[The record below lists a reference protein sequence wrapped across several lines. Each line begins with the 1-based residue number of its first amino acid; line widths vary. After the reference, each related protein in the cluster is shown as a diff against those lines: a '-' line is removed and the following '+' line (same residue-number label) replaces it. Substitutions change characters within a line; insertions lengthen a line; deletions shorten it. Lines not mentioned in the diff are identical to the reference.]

1 MSQAYIGGL
10 FVDKGIEAVQGW
22 LRPLLKPYIIEAY
35 NFIRRQH
42 GLKVAADPNSDT
54 PVHAGHGSI
63 APANVLLKPDQPM
76 SAMPVSAMPVS
87 ATKAKAVAK
96 TATAKLEKLE
106 KTAPVPVPV
115 AVPTEL
121 DEDAQ
126 HGYLGL
132 FNQHTTQRKMA
143 IEWVFTVIYGEGTE
157 QTYVTAN
164 MNTNTGSPQTPGGV
178 ATPIWTALAI
188 GNLRKLGSGQGRTKK
203 AAKNVAARDGLK
215 ALGVEVFDM

>member
-35 NFIRRQH
+35 NCIRRQH

-63 APANVLLKPDQPM
+63 APANAPLKPDLPM
-76 SAMPVSAMPVS
+76 SAMPMP

-96 TATAKLEKLE
+96 TATTKLGKLE
-106 KTAPVPVPV
+106 KTVPV

-157 QTYVTAN
+157 QTHMTAN
-164 MNTNTGSPQTPGGV
+164 VNTGSPQTPGGV

>member
-35 NFIRRQH
+35 NCIRRQH

-76 SAMPVSAMPVS
+76 SA
-87 ATKAKAVAK
+87 TKAKAVAK
-96 TATAKLEKLE
+96 TATAKLGKLE
-106 KTAPVPVPV
+106 KTVSMPVPV

-157 QTYVTAN
+157 QTHVTAN
-164 MNTNTGSPQTPGGV
+164 MNTNTGLPQTPGGV